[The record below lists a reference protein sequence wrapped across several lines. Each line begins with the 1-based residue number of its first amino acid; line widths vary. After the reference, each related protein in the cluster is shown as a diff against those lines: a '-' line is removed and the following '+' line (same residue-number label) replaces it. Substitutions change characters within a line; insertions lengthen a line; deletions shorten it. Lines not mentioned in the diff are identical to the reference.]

1 MKTITVLLAEDHMIV
16 REGLRKM
23 LEYEEDLE
31 VIGEAQDGRQAV
43 SLAGKLCP
51 DVILMDI
58 DMNGRNGIE
67 AVELIRDFNKDVKI
81 IILTVFDD
89 NKNVIDAISAG
100 ASGYL
105 LKKNSFDKLFTAI
118 AEVLE
123 GGAPMSSNIARMVLE
138 HVAGN
143 SSFIT
148 AEKYEL
154 TAREKDILTAL
165 VKGYSYKMIASSLF
179 ISFETVKTH
188 IRNIYE
194 KLHVHSQSEAVAK
207 ALKNRI
213 VK

>member
-1 MKTITVLLAEDHMIV
+1 MKTSIVIYEDNHEFREALVQLINTSDNYICSGAFNHCNNVVAEV
-16 REGLRKM
+16 KALNP
-23 LEYEEDLE
+23 
-31 VIGEAQDGRQAV
+31 V
-43 SLAGKLCP
+43 
-51 DVILMDI
+51 VILMDI

-67 AVELIRDFNKDVKI
+67 AVQLIRDFNKDVKI

-105 LKKNSFDKLFTAI
+105 LKKYSFDKLFTAI
-118 AEVLE
+118 AEVLD
-123 GGAPMSSNIARMVLE
+123 GGAPMSSNVARMVLE
-138 HVAGN
+138 HVAGAG
-143 SSFIT
+143 SFT
-148 AEKYEL
+148 AAEKYEL
-154 TAREKDILTAL
+154 TIREKEILTAL

>member
-1 MKTITVLLAEDHMIV
+1 VQLINTSDDYSCSGAFNNCNNVIDDVKTLN
-16 REGLRKM
+16 
-23 LEYEEDLE
+23 
-31 VIGEAQDGRQAV
+31 
-43 SLAGKLCP
+43 P

-58 DMNGRNGIE
+58 DMNGRSGIE
-67 AVELIRDFNKDVKI
+67 AVRLIREFNSEVKI

-105 LKKNSFDKLFTAI
+105 LKKYSFDKLFTAI
-118 AEVLE
+118 AEVLD

-138 HVAGN
+138 HVASN

-148 AEKYEL
+148 TEKYEL